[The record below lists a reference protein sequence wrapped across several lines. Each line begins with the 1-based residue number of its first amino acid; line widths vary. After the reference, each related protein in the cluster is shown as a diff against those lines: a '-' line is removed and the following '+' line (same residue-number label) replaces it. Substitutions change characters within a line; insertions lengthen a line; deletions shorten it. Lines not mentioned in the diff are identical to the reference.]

1 MRVDRQCLGAEPAG
15 LFDLAQLHRCLREVE
30 ADHRLVDRG
39 APRAGG
45 GVEQGERAPQGLL
58 DPSRLLGDTLGD
70 HDGDTLGD
78 DIRLVSP
85 DMKAPVATSLAMG
98 AGS

>member
-1 MRVDRQCLGAEPAG
+1 MIVRPRSCL
-15 LFDLAQLHRCLREVE
+15 H
-30 ADHRLVDRG
+30 
-39 APRAGG
+39 
-45 GVEQGERAPQGLL
+45 
-58 DPSRLLGDTLGD
+58 DPLNQPHLSRTKSLGDTLVD

>member
-1 MRVDRQCLGAEPAG
+1 LSCGSSGTTAASDSLPAAAR
-15 LFDLAQLHRCLREVE
+15 FPV
-30 ADHRLVDRG
+30 
-39 APRAGG
+39 
-45 GVEQGERAPQGLL
+45 
-58 DPSRLLGDTLGD
+58 LGDTLGD

-78 DIRLVSP
+78 EIRLVSP